1 MVHGS
6 SGIGGSWSAGWG
18 EVAVGGS
25 LGSVRGE
32 GLGELWDPGLMDE
45 VEWGVAGGVVSGGG
59 LKNCNGGSSG
69 SSAPG
74 VEKVVIV
81 GAGRVMV
88 GRSSGSSSIG
98 VAVVT

>member
-1 MVHGS
+1 MV
-6 SGIGGSWSAGWG
+6 W
-18 EVAVGGS
+18 
-25 LGSVRGE
+25 SVRGE
-32 GLGELWDPGLMDE
+32 GLEGSGDSGLMEE

-74 VEKVVIV
+74 VEKVAIV

>member
-1 MVHGS
+1 MV
-6 SGIGGSWSAGWG
+6 W
-18 EVAVGGS
+18 
-25 LGSVRGE
+25 SVRGE
-32 GLGELWDPGLMDE
+32 GLEESGDSGLMEE

-59 LKNCNGGSSG
+59 LRNCNGGSSG

-81 GAGRVMV
+81 GAGRMAV
-88 GRSSGSSSIG
+88 GGSSGSSSIG

>member
-1 MVHGS
+1 M
-6 SGIGGSWSAGWG
+6 GGSVVCA
-18 EVAVGGS
+18 
-25 LGSVRGE
+25 VRGE
-32 GLGELWDPGLMDE
+32 GLEESGDSWLME
-45 VEWGVAGGVVSGGG
+45 EGEWGVLGGDVAGGG
-59 LKNCNGGSSG
+59 LRNCSGGSSG

-81 GAGRVMV
+81 GAGRVLV

>member
-1 MVHGS
+1 M
-6 SGIGGSWSAGWG
+6 
-18 EVAVGGS
+18 
-25 LGSVRGE
+25 RGE

-59 LKNCNGGSSG
+59 LRNCNGGSSG